1 MTYKED
7 YMKCKNIV
15 ELKERVRS
23 DIIIAG
29 IIGNT
34 DRLKVIKVAAEE
46 VANSK
51 FKESIEFD

>member
-1 MTYKED
+1 MTYKEN

-23 DIIIAG
+23 DIIMAG

>member
-23 DIIIAG
+23 DIITAG

>member
-1 MTYKED
+1 MTYKEY

-23 DIIIAG
+23 DIITAG

>member
-23 DIIIAG
+23 DIIMAG